1 MTKAMTKTYRNGPL
15 GALIDEY
22 ERAAA
27 ELLEII
33 NGITDEEFEA
43 VRDPETSNPDCQS
56 VQTIAKHV
64 VVCGYNYA
72 GMLRNVWAV
81 EHRAKRQTKLKR
93 REVAPRMNEMLA
105 YTIDTL
111 EGRWNTP
118 VNKLQATTIQTGWG
132 QTFDVDQLLEHAVM
146 HIHRHRRQ
154 IERFLGR

>member
-1 MTKAMTKTYRNGPL
+1 MAKTYRNGPL
-15 GALIDEY
+15 GALMDEY

-27 ELLEII
+27 ELLAII
-33 NGITDEEFEA
+33 DSIDDAEFEL
-43 VRDPETSNPDCQS
+43 VRDTETSDPDCVS
-56 VQTIAKHV
+56 IQTIAKHV
-64 VVCGYNYA
+64 VVSGYGYA

-81 EHRAKRQTKLKR
+81 ENRPRRQTKLKR
-93 REVAPRMNEMLA
+93 REVAPRLNEMLA
-105 YTIDTL
+105 YMVDTL

-132 QTFDVDQLLEHAVM
+132 QVFDVDQLFEHAVM